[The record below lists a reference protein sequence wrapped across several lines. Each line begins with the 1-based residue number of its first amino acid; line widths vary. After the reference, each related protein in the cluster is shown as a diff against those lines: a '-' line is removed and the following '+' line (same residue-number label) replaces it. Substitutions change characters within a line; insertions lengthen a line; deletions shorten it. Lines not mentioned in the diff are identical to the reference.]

1 MKIKTKRQ
9 LLLLLILVNFIVFTG
24 VAIVCRYYFD
34 LSIIGPLGGVAAVS
48 TLLQYNLR
56 KNQLPQA

>member
-9 LLLLLILVNFIVFTG
+9 LLLLLILVNFVIFTG
-24 VAIVCRYYFD
+24 IGIACKYYFD
-34 LSIIGPLGGVAAVS
+34 LDILAPLGAASVVGI
-48 TLLQYNLR
+48 LLQYNLR